1 MVRAEGAE
9 VCNIVLIMELKRI
22 QRKRVKG
29 WKMPENT
36 VYVGR
41 PTKWGNPFRVEE
53 DSAGVFAVVSDDDF
67 VLYSS
72 FNKKDCLNVC
82 LENYK
87 EHISH
92 EHNLGIINIE
102 NLKGKNLACFCKEGE
117 PCHADILL
125 KLANI

>member
-1 MVRAEGAE
+1 VVRAEGAE

-41 PTKWGNPFRVEE
+41 PTKWGNPFKIDKMYIPTDEILANPFNPKWEMCE
-53 DSAGVFAVVSDDDF
+53 DIDQA
-67 VLYSS
+67 L
-72 FNKKDCLNVC
+72 KL
-82 LENYK
+82 YK
-87 EHISH
+87 EHLDREIKYGRLRLD
-92 EHNLGIINIE
+92 EI
-102 NLKGKNLACFCKEGE
+102 KGKNLACFCKEGE

-125 KLANI
+125 KLANL

>member
-41 PTKWGNPFRVEE
+41 PTKWGNPFKIDKMYIPTDEILANPFNPKWEMCE
-53 DSAGVFAVVSDDDF
+53 DIDQA
-67 VLYSS
+67 L
-72 FNKKDCLNVC
+72 KL
-82 LENYK
+82 YK
-87 EHISH
+87 EHLDREIKYGRLRLD
-92 EHNLGIINIE
+92 EI
-102 NLKGKNLACFCKEGE
+102 KGKNLACFCKEGE

-125 KLANI
+125 KLANL

>member
-1 MVRAEGAE
+1 
-9 VCNIVLIMELKRI
+9 MELKRI

-41 PTKWGNPFRVEE
+41 PTKWGNPFKIDKMYIPTDEILANPFNPKWEMCE
-53 DSAGVFAVVSDDDF
+53 DIDQA
-67 VLYSS
+67 L
-72 FNKKDCLNVC
+72 KL
-82 LENYK
+82 YK
-87 EHISH
+87 EHLDREIKYGRLRLD
-92 EHNLGIINIE
+92 EI
-102 NLKGKNLACFCKEGE
+102 KGKNLACFCKEGE